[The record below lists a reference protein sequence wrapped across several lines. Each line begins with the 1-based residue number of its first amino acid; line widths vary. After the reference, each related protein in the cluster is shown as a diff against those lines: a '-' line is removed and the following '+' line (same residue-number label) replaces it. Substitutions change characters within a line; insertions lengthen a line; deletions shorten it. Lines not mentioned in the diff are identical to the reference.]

1 MPAYSIKE
9 LQQHIIPILTDVDRV
24 CREHNIRCYI
34 CDGTMLGAVRHGGF
48 IPWDDDID
56 VCMPR
61 PDYERFM
68 VHAKEWLPSHLEA
81 ICAENDE
88 DYPFPFGK
96 IQDNTTT
103 LIERMHIDYMGGL
116 YIDVFPIDGMP
127 QSKLLQELQLWRYE
141 YYKKVLY
148 FLHRDPYK
156 HGRGPSSWIPLL
168 CRKLYSRTRLQQKIK
183 RLMCKYDYEQM
194 PMTVNFDD
202 GHRGVMPKE
211 LYGAPTP
218 IRFEGHE
225 VMGVAHPHEYLSC
238 TYGEYMVIPK
248 QEHQRTHNFQYLD
261 YHLPY
266 REYSDNRTFIR

>member
-9 LQQHIIPILTDVDRV
+9 LQQHIIPILLDVDRV

-68 VHAKEWLPSHLEA
+68 QHAKEWLPERLEA

-183 RLMCKYDYEQM
+183 RL
-194 PMTVNFDD
+194 
-202 GHRGVMPKE
+202 
-211 LYGAPTP
+211 
-218 IRFEGHE
+218 
-225 VMGVAHPHEYLSC
+225 

-248 QEHQRTHNFQYLD
+248 QEHQRTHNFHYLD
-261 YHLPY
+261 YDLPY
-266 REYSDNRTFIR
+266 KDYTDSRSFIKIR

>member
-1 MPAYSIKE
+1 
-9 LQQHIIPILTDVDRV
+9 
-24 CREHNIRCYI
+24 
-34 CDGTMLGAVRHGGF
+34 
-48 IPWDDDID
+48 
-56 VCMPR
+56 
-61 PDYERFM
+61 
-68 VHAKEWLPSHLEA
+68 
-81 ICAENDE
+81 
-88 DYPFPFGK
+88 
-96 IQDNTTT
+96 
-103 LIERMHIDYMGGL
+103 MHIDYMGGL

-183 RLMCKYDYEQM
+183 RLMCKYDYEQS

-202 GHRGVMPKE
+202 GHRGVMAKE

-218 IRFEGHE
+218 IRFEGKE

-266 REYSDNRTFIR
+266 REYTDNRTFVR

>member
-9 LQQHIIPILTDVDRV
+9 LQQHILPILIDVDRV

-34 CDGTMLGAVRHGGF
+34 CDGTMLGAIRHGGF
-48 IPWDDDID
+48 IPWDDDVD

-68 VHAKEWLPSHLEA
+68 QHAKEWLPGHLEA
-81 ICAENDE
+81 ICAENDN

-103 LIERMHIDYMGGL
+103 LIERMHIDYIGGL

-127 QSKLLQELQLWRYE
+127 DSKLLQEIQLTRYE

-156 HGRGPSSWIPLL
+156 HGHWCDAKEYVWFANASTLRRERGDG
-168 CRKLYSRTRLQQKIK
+168 SRTCSRLPHLHLW
-183 RLMCKYDYEQM
+183 R
-194 PMTVNFDD
+194 
-202 GHRGVMPKE
+202 
-211 LYGAPTP
+211 LYGHTQTGTSAYPQFP
-218 IRFEGHE
+218 VSR
-225 VMGVAHPHEYLSC
+225 LSSSLQ
-238 TYGEYMVIPK
+238 GL
-248 QEHQRTHNFQYLD
+248 F
-261 YHLPY
+261 
-266 REYSDNRTFIR
+266 

>member
-68 VHAKEWLPSHLEA
+68 AHAKEWLPSHLEA

-103 LIERMHIDYMGGL
+103 LIERMHINAL
-116 YIDVFPIDGMP
+116 RI
-127 QSKLLQELQLWRYE
+127 LQESF
-141 YYKKVLY
+141 V
-148 FLHRDPYK
+148 F
-156 HGRGPSSWIPLL
+156 SA
-168 CRKLYSRTRLQQKIK
+168 SRSI
-183 RLMCKYDYEQM
+183 
-194 PMTVNFDD
+194 
-202 GHRGVMPKE
+202 
-211 LYGAPTP
+211 
-218 IRFEGHE
+218 
-225 VMGVAHPHEYLSC
+225 
-238 TYGEYMVIPK
+238 
-248 QEHQRTHNFQYLD
+248 
-261 YHLPY
+261 
-266 REYSDNRTFIR
+266 